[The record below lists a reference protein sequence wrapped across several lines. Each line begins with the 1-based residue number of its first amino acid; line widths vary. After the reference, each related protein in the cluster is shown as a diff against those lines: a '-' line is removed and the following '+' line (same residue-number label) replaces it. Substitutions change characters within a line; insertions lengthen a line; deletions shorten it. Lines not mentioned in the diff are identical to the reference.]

1 MRAGILVHLVEPFP
15 ADETNP
21 IENYRTIR
29 AELEQYSQELGQR
42 PEILVMTKSE
52 LPGSEEIRDE
62 LQRETGRDIILVS
75 AVTGQNLNVL
85 INRIAELLSQRNVT
99 KPARSR

>member
-1 MRAGILVHLVEPFP
+1 
-15 ADETNP
+15 
-21 IENYRTIR
+21 
-29 AELEQYSQELGQR
+29 
-42 PEILVMTKSE
+42 MTKSE